1 MSVNWNWNYKKG
13 YMVIER
19 ENDEGKKFRFNVN
32 IYSANCLGAL
42 IYDYKNEKGEDM
54 YTFWGFWNDIEHLR
68 NCLGISKKYKGENLY
83 KGEVK
88 EIRLN
93 INYKDSIK
101 IAEAFAKSGIKAV
114 LYNRKVAK

>member
-1 MSVNWNWNYKKG
+1 MAVNWSWKDKKG
-13 YMVIER
+13 YLVCER
-19 ENDEGKKFRFNVN
+19 FINGKKVKFNVN

-42 IYDYKNEKGEDM
+42 IYDYEDENGQDM
-54 YTFWGFWNDIEHLR
+54 YNFWGFWNDMEHLK
-68 NCLGISKKYKGENLY
+68 NLLGLSKKYKDNMY
-83 KGEVK
+83 KEEVK

-93 INYKDSIK
+93 INYKDNIK

>member
-1 MSVNWNWNYKKG
+1 MAVNWNWNYKKG
-13 YMVIER
+13 CLICERVI
-19 ENDEGKKFRFNVN
+19 EGKKVTFKVN
-32 IYSANCLGAL
+32 IYEGNCLGAL
-42 IYDYKNEKGEDM
+42 IYDYKDESGKDM
-54 YTFWGFWNDIEHLR
+54 YNFWGFWNNIEHLR
-68 NCLGISKKYKGENLY
+68 SCLGISKKYKGKNLY

-93 INYKDSIK
+93 INYKDSAK